1 MTVILRLINF
11 LIQNC
16 NMKLTNQELL
26 NDAGNYALDI
36 NLSQIENQDQR
47 QRRLISKILSAANI
61 IATKSRSGIANVV
74 YVHKDHLTEQ
84 YTEQGHL
91 AGISLKPLDD
101 KNIAIISKTPSDDD
115 DNEYEITIKLN

>member
-1 MTVILRLINF
+1 MIAILKLINF